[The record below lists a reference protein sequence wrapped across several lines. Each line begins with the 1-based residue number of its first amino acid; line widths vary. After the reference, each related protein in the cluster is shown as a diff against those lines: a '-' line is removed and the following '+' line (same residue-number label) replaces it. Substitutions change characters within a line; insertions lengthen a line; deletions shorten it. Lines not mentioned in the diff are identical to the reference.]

1 MNQILDYSQ
10 NTNKAPSQKSFGGGG
25 GYNPKPN
32 RNDSGSDKIVRVFAI
47 ILIIFAVAVIG
58 IALSSK
64 LSNDETIKEEKEE
77 KKQEKAVIELI
88 ADEEESTLKINIT
101 HTKNIEKV
109 IYKWGTNREKELKS
123 QGGMTFTEEISLP
136 NGENTLTIKVIDA
149 EGNETFKEEV
159 FTTST
164 GVDITPPQLSLVP
177 EGNKLVITAKDEKE
191 ISMITY
197 KWSSDE
203 DTTEVHVDEEGKTE
217 LVTEVEIQR
226 GENDILVTAVD
237 KAGNISTDTRTYQGV
252 TLPEVVVTVS
262 ADGTQANV
270 NVTHEVGIQSIN
282 IVLNGESY
290 DIEELDGTQTDVSVD
305 FEIDPNIE
313 NKLAVT
319 AVSIEGTESKKEETI
334 VYEGNNGPVIEV
346 VQDGPTIHVLFKA
359 EAGILKAELF
369 MQEQSFMLDGLDG
382 NPKEAS
388 LDLDLPEGTNR
399 LIFTMTDMNGDE
411 AVYDQ
416 ELTR

>member
-25 GYNPKPN
+25 GYNPKPS

-217 LVTEVEIQR
+217 LVAEVEIQR

-237 KAGNISTDTRTYQGV
+237 KAGNISTDTRTYKGV

>member
-25 GYNPKPN
+25 GYNPKPS

-203 DTTEVHVDEEGKTE
+203 ETTEVHVDEEGKTE

-237 KAGNISTDTRTYQGV
+237 KAGNISTDTRTYKGV

-262 ADGTQANV
+262 VDGTQANV

>member
-1 MNQILDYSQ
+1 MNQLLDYSQ

-25 GYNPKPN
+25 GYNPKPS

-217 LVTEVEIQR
+217 LVAEVEIQR

-237 KAGNISTDTRTYQGV
+237 KAGNISTDTRTYKGV

>member
-25 GYNPKPN
+25 GYNPKPSK
-32 RNDSGSDKIVRVFAI
+32 NDSGSDKIVRVFAI

-64 LSNDETIKEEKEE
+64 LSNDETIKAEKEE

-197 KWSSDE
+197 KWSTDE
-203 DTTEVHVDEEGKTE
+203 ETTEVYVDEEGKTE

-237 KAGNISTDTRTYQGV
+237 KAGNISTDTRTYKGV
-252 TLPEVVVTVS
+252 TLPEVVITVS

-282 IVLNGESY
+282 IVLNGESF
-290 DIEELDGTQTDVSVD
+290 DVGELDGTQTDVSVD

-313 NKLAVT
+313 NKIAVT
-319 AVSIEGTESKKEETI
+319 AVSVEGTESNKEESI
-334 VYEGNNGPVIEV
+334 VYEGDNGPVIEV
-346 VQDGPTIHVLFKA
+346 TQDGPTIHVLFKA

-369 MQEQSFMLDGLDG
+369 MQEQSYMLDGLDG

-388 LDLDLPEGTNR
+388 LDLELPEGTNR

>member
-25 GYNPKPN
+25 GYNPKPS

-203 DTTEVHVDEEGKTE
+203 ETTEVHVDEEGKTE

-237 KAGNISTDTRTYQGV
+237 KAGNISTDTRTYKGV